1 MTKTNKKDSFE
12 ERLQK
17 LEAAVDELESGK
29 KGLEESLETF
39 EKGVSL
45 AKELARQLEEAKAK
59 VEVLAKDQGKLIKKA
74 WEDS

>member
-1 MTKTNKKDSFE
+1 MTKNGKKDSFE
-12 ERLQK
+12 ERLKK
-17 LEAAVDELESGK
+17 LEGLVSELESGK

-45 AKELARQLEEAKAK
+45 AKDLSLQLEEAKAK
-59 VEVLAKDQGKLIKKA
+59 VEVLIKDQGKLLKKA